1 MLVIPIYN
9 MKKAYI
15 ILFLLSVVFSSTAQD
30 LEHLKSQDTIYL
42 VLKNI
47 KSGSSGSEVY
57 DKFSLVYGA
66 NKSLAEYQIIDSL
79 NRTIFIRVEKN
90 TEAVPN
96 NSLTVKR
103 KKFLKKNKE
112 NILTF
117 DYIKQFNPKYLFI
130 DILGTFHNKKVFY
143 VIDEESIKKKH
154 KTLTLQRTSIT
165 PVSYTEM

>member
-1 MLVIPIYN
+1 
-9 MKKAYI
+9 MKKAF
-15 ILFLLSVVFSSTAQD
+15 ILLLLLCLAFNGKAQD
-30 LEHLKSQDTIYL
+30 LEYLKGQDTIYL

-79 NRTIFIRVEKN
+79 NRTIFITVEKS
-90 TEAVPN
+90 TEAIPN
-96 NSLTVKR
+96 KNLIVKR
-103 KKFLKKNKE
+103 KKFLKKHKE

-130 DILGTFHNKKVFY
+130 DVLGTFHNKKVFF
-143 VIDEESIKKKH
+143 VVDEESIKKKH

>member
-1 MLVIPIYN
+1 

-15 ILFLLSVVFSSTAQD
+15 ILFILCVVFSSTAQD
-30 LEHLKSQDTIYL
+30 LNYLKSQDTIYL

-47 KSGSSGSEVY
+47 ESGSSGREIY
-57 DKFSLVYGA
+57 EKFSLVYGA
-66 NKSLAEYQIIDSL
+66 NKSLTEYQIIDSL
-79 NRTIFIRVEKN
+79 NRTIFISVEKN

-96 NSLTVKR
+96 KNLTVKR

-117 DYIKQFNPKYLFI
+117 DYTKQFNPKHLFI
-130 DILGTFHNKKVFY
+130 DVLDTFHNKKVFF